1 MAEGVARPC
10 RLLLGSV
17 ATLSVVLLAAGGIPL
32 KNLFSRPKPGG
43 SMASDAGP
51 MLMHSQIP
59 SLAGATGWLNSPPLT
74 PSELQGKVVLI
85 DFWTYTCI
93 NWRRTLPYLKAW
105 AKRYG
110 KSGVVLLGVHTPEFP
125 FEHDVDNVRHQTK
138 EIGVDYPSAI
148 DSDFAVWRA
157 FHNQYWPA
165 LYVFDAQGRLRHH
178 QFGEGGYA
186 EIEKVIQKLLVEA
199 GLKDLDPR
207 PTPVTAGGFE
217 LAADWSNVGSSETY
231 LGEAR
236 TDGFASPGGIHTGE
250 RRLYSSPARLSLNDW
265 ALSGTWTVGE
275 ERVRLDQ
282 AGGRIAY
289 RFHARDVN
297 LIMGPAT
304 RGGAVR
310 FRVLLDGKPPGP
322 SHGLDVD
329 EAGNGTANEQ
339 RMYQLIRQPG
349 SIVDRRFEIEFLDPG
364 AEAFDFTFG

>member
-1 MAEGVARPC
+1 
-10 RLLLGSV
+10 
-17 ATLSVVLLAAGGIPL
+17 
-32 KNLFSRPKPGG
+32 
-43 SMASDAGP
+43 MASDAGP
-51 MLMHSQIP
+51 MPMHSQIP
-59 SLAGATGWLNSPPLT
+59 SLAGATGWLNSAPLT
-74 PSELQGKVVLI
+74 PSELQGKVVLV

-110 KSGVVLLGVHTPEFP
+110 GSGLVVLGVHTPEFP
-125 FEHDVDNVRHQTK
+125 FEHDPANVRQQAK

-148 DSDFAVWRA
+148 DNDFAVWRA

-186 EIEKVIQKLLVEA
+186 ETEEVIQKLLAEA
-199 GLKDLDPR
+199 GRAERDPR
-207 PTPVTAGGFE
+207 PTPVTVGGFE
-217 LAADWSNVGSSETY
+217 LAADWSKVGSSETY
-231 LGEAR
+231 LGDAR
-236 TDGFASPGGIHTGE
+236 TEGFASPGGIQAGGP
-250 RRLYSSPARLSLNDW
+250 RSYSSPAQLRLNEW
-265 ALSGTWTVGE
+265 ALSGTWSVDD
-275 ERVRLDQ
+275 ERVRLGQ
-282 AGGRIAY
+282 AGGRISY

-297 LIMGPAT
+297 LIMGPST

-329 EAGNGTANEQ
+329 ETGSGTANEQ
-339 RMYQLIRQPG
+339 RMFQLIRQPG
-349 SIVDRRFEIEFLDPG
+349 AIIDRRFEIEFLDPG